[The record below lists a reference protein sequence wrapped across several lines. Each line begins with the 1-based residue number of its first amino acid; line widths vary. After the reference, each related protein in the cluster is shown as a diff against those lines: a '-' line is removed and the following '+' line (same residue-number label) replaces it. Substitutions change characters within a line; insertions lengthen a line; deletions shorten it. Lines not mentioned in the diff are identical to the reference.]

1 MSKITER
8 FDSRQLVETLR
19 SAIHP
24 AVVRVKHTALAGDAS
39 TRQYFRLHLEGGPA
53 FSGPRTLV
61 LMQLPQPE
69 KNKNNNF
76 IAIQTFL
83 SGLNLPVPKLHH
95 YDQANGLL
103 FLEDCG
109 DETLET
115 ALLQADRASLEDYY
129 IRAVDLLFTMQD
141 EATRAIDSRCPAHG
155 LRFDVDKLMWE
166 MDFMLEHFVGGLQ
179 NIILDS
185 PTRKA
190 LRGQLTQLCEVLAR
204 QPLYFT
210 HRDFHSRNLMV
221 REGNLVMLDFQD
233 ARMGPCQ
240 YDLASLLR
248 DSYLQLPDDL
258 VWKMVDR
265 FREHKQ
271 DREGTALN
279 REDFNWVFDFMSIQR
294 NLKAVGTFA
303 YQSVIKNNDRYL
315 KYIPPT
321 LDYVKNAL
329 ARQTEL
335 NPLREVLQKVLPELK
350 KD

>member
-1 MSKITER
+1 MSKNTQR
-8 FDSRQLVETLR
+8 FDSRQLVETL
-19 SAIHP
+19 SSVIHP
-24 AVVRVKHTALAGDAS
+24 AVVKVRHTALAGDAS
-39 TRQYFRLHLEGGPA
+39 TRQYFRLHLEGDTT

-95 YDQANGLL
+95 YDQARGLL

-115 ALLQADRASLEDYY
+115 ALTQADRTSQESYY
-129 IRAVDLLFTMQD
+129 IRAVDLLWTLQD
-141 EATRAIDSRCPAHG
+141 KATRAIHSACPAYG
-155 LRFDVDKLMWE
+155 LRFDVAKLMEE
-166 MDFMLEHFVGGLQ
+166 MDFMLEHYVGGLKGTT
-179 NIILDS
+179 LDS
-185 PTRKA
+185 PTRDA
-190 LRGQLTQLCEVLAR
+190 LRESLTRLCEVPAS
-204 QPLYFT
+204 QPLCFT
-210 HRDFHSRNLMV
+210 HRDYHSRNLMV

-248 DSYLQLPDDL
+248 DSYIQLPEDL

-271 DREGTALN
+271 DREETSLDRENFN
-279 REDFNWVFDFMSIQR
+279 RVFDFMSIQR

-303 YQSVIKNNDRYL
+303 YQSTIKNNDRYL

-321 LDYVKNAL
+321 LGYVKAAL
-329 ARQTEL
+329 NRHPEL
-335 NPLREVLQKVLPELK
+335 NPLRQTLQNVITELK